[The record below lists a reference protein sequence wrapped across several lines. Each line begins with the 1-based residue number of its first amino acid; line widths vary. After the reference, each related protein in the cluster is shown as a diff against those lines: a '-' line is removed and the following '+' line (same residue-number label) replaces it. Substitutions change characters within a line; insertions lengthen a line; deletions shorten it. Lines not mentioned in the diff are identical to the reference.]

1 MERLDKLLAATGR
14 WSRKQAKALVK
25 QGRVLVAGQLP
36 QGPEDKV
43 EEGTTVTVDGRP
55 IVTQRYVY
63 LMLHKPAG
71 VISSTQDPREKTV
84 IDLLPRD
91 LRRLDLF
98 PVGRLDKDTEGLLLL
113 TNDGPLAHELLAP
126 GKHVEKVYYARVE
139 GLLNQADQAAF
150 QEGITLA
157 DGTACRPAK
166 LEILSPAHQC
176 LVTLWEGK
184 YHQVKRML
192 ASRGKPVT
200 YLKRLSMGPIALDP
214 GLAPGAWRPLRQE
227 ELASLGR

>member
-139 GLLNQADQAAF
+139 GLLDQADQAAF

-176 LVTLWEGK
+176 LVTLG
-184 YHQVKRML
+184 
-192 ASRGKPVT
+192 RGSTTRSSGCWPAEAN
-200 YLKRLSMGPIALDP
+200 R
-214 GLAPGAWRPLRQE
+214 
-227 ELASLGR
+227 

>member
-43 EEGTTVTVDGRP
+43 EEGTTVNVDGRP

-126 GKHVEKVYYARVE
+126 GRHVEKVYYARVE
-139 GLLNQADQAAF
+139 GLLDQADQAAF

-176 LVTLWEGK
+176 LVTLGEGK